1 VWLEATGARRGY
13 VASVQTMFD
22 LSKDWYDGRF
32 DDDWDPP
39 TAEQAEATFASHG
52 LTGDFWR
59 LS

>member
-1 VWLEATGARRGY
+1 MWLEATGARRGY

-32 DDDWDPP
+32 DDEWDPP
-39 TAEQAEATFASHG
+39 TAEQAEATFALHG